1 MYLEAEAKKEPTRG
15 QLLLGPVGYLRSRRH
30 AVPGKGAEPA
40 TTGRRR
46 HHYGR
51 GARQPAARLGG
62 PDHPQRVCRESNPS
76 HDSIMTPEKRRR

>member
-15 QLLLGPVGYLRSRRH
+15 RLLLDPWGTCGRRH

-62 PDHPQRVCRESNPS
+62 PDHPQRVCRESDPG